1 MDELFSKISGAKFF
15 SKLDFKSAY
24 LQLPLDPASKPFVTI
39 NTHRG
44 LFQYNRLPFGV
55 ASAPAIFQRHIE
67 MLLQDIEG
75 VSIYLDDVLIA
86 GSTHEE
92 QLHRLT
98 EVLKRLQNAGMRLN
112 KSKCFFLHSSIE
124 YLGHVVDEKG
134 IHPTEDKVLAIKEAS
149 APTNLTQ
156 LRLFLGLLNY

>member
-1 MDELFSKISGAKFF
+1 M
-15 SKLDFKSAY
+15 
-24 LQLPLDPASKPFVTI
+24 
-39 NTHRG
+39 
-44 LFQYNRLPFGV
+44 
-55 ASAPAIFQRHIE
+55 
-67 MLLQDIEG
+67 
-75 VSIYLDDVLIA
+75 LIA

-156 LRLFLGLLNY
+156 LRSFLGLLNYYNKFLPNLATILTPLYSLLHKQRQWV